1 MTQKSE
7 TAIRGLLEGLPDAI
21 VGARRDGSIVFVNA
35 LAEELF
41 GYGEADLLGRPISML
56 WPERVRDRYER
67 NAALYFQLEHPLRF
81 SARAYG
87 LRRDGSE
94 FIGEMSWG
102 IVEDG
107 GERMLLAVGRDITER
122 LETERRLRRQ
132 SEEQAAVASLGERAL
147 RGVAPGDLA
156 REAAERAGM
165 ALSADRVLIV
175 EPSADGGATPVALAS
190 WGAGEDPPDA
200 QAGALAAM
208 RGQAPVAVG
217 GGWSVAIRTGDE
229 VFGAITAYGTSA
241 PAEQRSFLVAVA
253 NVLATAYSRLRSE
266 QRIRHQALHDPLTR
280 LANRALCR
288 DRLEHALAHAE
299 RSGSSAAVLYV
310 DVDDFKRI
318 NDLYG
323 HAAGD
328 AVLVALARRLASAV
342 RPADTVARLGG
353 DEFVVVCEGVDERV
367 ALGLG
372 WRVAAAVQEP
382 LEVAD
387 TQHRISA
394 SVGIALGSSADTDAE
409 GLVSNADTAAYRAK
423 EAGRGNVEIFDEQL
437 RRSAVA
443 RVRTEAD
450 LENALDRRE
459 LELVFQP
466 IVALG
471 DGLSVGQEALL
482 RWRRGG
488 RAAIAG
494 ARRLHPGRRGVR
506 ADRPDRLVGDRAGLR
521 GRRRG
526 PRLDVGE
533 PLTAAG
539 RRARPGAHRRERARA
554 QRPAAGRA
562 LARGH
567 RDLAAG
573 GLALDGAQRRRAQ
586 GARRAARARRLRH
599 GLLVAA
605 ASARPARRH
614 GQDRPLVRGQHGARP
629 ARGGHRGRGRVH
641 VRRARHGRRRRGRRA
656 RASGEAAARH
666 GLPARAGLP
675 LRPARAGR
683 RLAPLRTTTLRL
695 VPGTCAPPSRAI
707 TRTR

>member
-1 MTQKSE
+1 
-7 TAIRGLLEGLPDAI
+7 
-21 VGARRDGSIVFVNA
+21 
-35 LAEELF
+35 
-41 GYGEADLLGRPISML
+41 ML

-241 PAEQRSFLVAVA
+241 PEEQRSFLVAVA

-382 LEVAD
+382 LEVDGHPAPD
-387 TQHRISA
+387 LRQRRDRARQQRRHR
-394 SVGIALGSSADTDAE
+394 
-409 GLVSNADTAAYRAK
+409 R
-423 EAGRGNVEIFDEQL
+423 RGARVQRRHRRLPRQGGGPRQRRDL
-437 RRSAVA
+437 RRAAAPQRRRA
-443 RVRTEAD
+443 RAHRGRPRERARPARARAR
-450 LENALDRRE
+450 LPADRRARRRP
-459 LELVFQP
+459 LRRP
-466 IVALG
+466 GGAAALAPRRSRG
-471 DGLSVGQEALL
+471 D
-482 RWRRGG
+482 
-488 RAAIAG
+488 AG

-506 ADRPDRLVGDRAGLR
+506 ADRPDRLLGDRAGLR
-521 GRRRG
+521 GRRR
-526 PRLDVGE
+526 R
-533 PLTAAG
+533 ASAG
-539 RRARPGAHRRERARA
+539 RR
-554 QRPAAGRA
+554 
-562 LARGH
+562 
-567 RDLAAG
+567 
-573 GLALDGAQRRRAQ
+573 
-586 GARRAARARRLRH
+586 
-599 GLLVAA
+599 
-605 ASARPARRH
+605 
-614 GQDRPLVRGQHGARP
+614 
-629 ARGGHRGRGRVH
+629 
-641 VRRARHGRRRRGRRA
+641 
-656 RASGEAAARH
+656 
-666 GLPARAGLP
+666 
-675 LRPARAGR
+675 
-683 RLAPLRTTTLRL
+683 
-695 VPGTCAPPSRAI
+695 
-707 TRTR
+707 

>member
-1 MTQKSE
+1 
-7 TAIRGLLEGLPDAI
+7 
-21 VGARRDGSIVFVNA
+21 
-35 LAEELF
+35 
-41 GYGEADLLGRPISML
+41 ML
-56 WPERVRDRYER
+56 WPERVRERYER
-67 NAALYFQLEHPLRF
+67 NTALYFQLEHPLRF

-102 IVEDG
+102 IVPDDDG
-107 GERMLLAVGRDITER
+107 QPLLLAVGRDITER
-122 LETERRLRRQ
+122 LEAERRLRRQ
-132 SEEQAAVASLGERAL
+132 SEEQAAVAALGERAL

-156 REAAERAGM
+156 REAAERVGM
-165 ALSADRVLIV
+165 ALSAERVLIV
-175 EPSADGGATPVALAS
+175 EPPPGGGMTPVALAE

-208 RGQAPVAVG
+208 RGQAPVAVE
-217 GGWSVAIRTGDE
+217 GGWSVAIRTGEE
-229 VFGAITAYGTSA
+229 VFGAVTAYGTSA
-241 PAEQRSFLVAVA
+241 PEEQRSFLVAVA
-253 NVLATAYSRLRSE
+253 NVLATAYARLRSE

-328 AVLVALARRLASAV
+328 AVLVALARRLAGAV

-353 DEFVVVCEGVDERV
+353 DEFVVVCEDVDERV

-382 LEVAD
+382 LEVD
-387 TQHRISA
+387 GTQHRISA

-423 EAGRGNVEIFDEQL
+423 EAGRGNVEIFDERL

-488 RAAIAG
+488 RSATLA
-494 ARRLHPGRRGVR
+494 P
-506 ADRPDRLVGDRAGLR
+506 ADFIPVAEESGLIVPI
-521 GRRRG
+521 GSW
-526 PRLDVGE
+526 VIE
-533 PLTAAG
+533 QAC
-539 RRARPGAHRRERARA
+539 
-554 QRPAAGRA
+554 
-562 LARGH
+562 
-567 RDLAAG
+567 
-573 GLALDGAQRRRAQ
+573 
-586 GARRAARARRLRH
+586 
-599 GLLVAA
+599 VAA
-605 ASARPARRH
+605 AAGPGWTSVNLSPRQVAEP
-614 GQDRPLVRGQHGARP
+614 GLVRTVATALERSGLPPGALSLEVTETSLLEVSPSTVRNVAALKELGVRLVLDDFGTGYSSLQHLRDLPVDMVKIDRSFVANMEPGRP
-629 ARGGHRGRGRVH
+629 
-641 VRRARHGRRRRGRRA
+641 
-656 RASGEAAARH
+656 EAAIVGAVVFMCAALGMDVVAEGVEHEHQATLLREM
-666 GLPARAGLP
+666 GCP
-675 LRPARAGR
+675 LAQGFHFGRPEPVSAA
-683 RLAPLRTTTLRL
+683 
-695 VPGTCAPPSRAI
+695 S
-707 TRTR
+707 

>member
-1 MTQKSE
+1 MAMTQKSE
-7 TAIRGLLEGLPDAI
+7 TAIRALLEGLPDAI
-21 VGARRDGSIVFVNA
+21 VGARQDGSIVFVNA

-56 WPERVRDRYER
+56 WPERVRDRYKS

-175 EPSADGGATPVALAS
+175 EPSADGGATPAALAS

-208 RGQAPVAVG
+208 RGQAPVAVV

-328 AVLVALARRLASAV
+328 AVLVALARRLAAAV

-488 RAAIAG
+488 RAATLAPAEFIPVAEESGLIVPIGSWVIEQACAAAAAG
-494 ARRLHPGRRGVR
+494 PG
-506 ADRPDRLVGDRAGLR
+506 
-521 GRRRG
+521 
-526 PRLDVGE
+526 LDVGE

-539 RRARPGAHRRERARA
+539 RRDRPGAHRRERTRA

-567 RDLAAG
+567 RDRAAG

-586 GARRAARARRLRH
+586 GARRSARARRLRH

-614 GQDRPLVRGQHGARP
+614 GQDRPLVRGQHGARAGP
-629 ARGGHRGRGRVH
+629 RRPSSARWCSCA
-641 VRRARHGRRRRGRRA
+641 RRSAWTSSP
-656 RASGEAAARH
+656 RASRRSTGEAVRDM
-666 GLPARAGLP
+666 GCP
-675 LRPARAGR
+675 LAQGFHFGRPEPVGA
-683 RLAPLRTTTLRL
+683 
-695 VPGTCAPPSRAI
+695 
-707 TRTR
+707 

>member
-1 MTQKSE
+1 MTHQSQ
-7 TAIRGLLEGLPDAI
+7 AAMRGLLEGLPDAI

-41 GYGEADLLGRPISML
+41 GYTEDELLGRPISVL
-56 WPERVRDRYER
+56 WPERVRERYER
-67 NAALYFQLEHPLRF
+67 NTALYFQLEHPLRF

-87 LRRDGSE
+87 LRRDGTE
-94 FIGEMSWG
+94 FVGEMSWG
-102 IVEDG
+102 IVQDDEG
-107 GERMLLAVGRDITER
+107 PMLLAVGRDITER

-132 SEEQAAVASLGERAL
+132 SDEQTAVAALGERAL
-147 RGVAPGDLA
+147 RGVAPSDLA
-156 REAAERAGM
+156 REAAERVGM
-165 ALSADRVLIV
+165 ALNAERVLIV
-175 EPSADGGATPVALAS
+175 EPSASGGEPVTLAAWGGA
-190 WGAGEDPPDA
+190 EDPPDA
-200 QAGALAAM
+200 RAGAAAAM
-208 RGQAPVAVG
+208 RGQAPVAVT

-229 VFGAITAYGTSA
+229 VFGAITAYGASA
-241 PAEQRSFLVAVA
+241 PEEQRAFLVAVA

-323 HAAGD
+323 HSAGD

-353 DEFVVVCEGVDERV
+353 DEFVVVCEDVDERV

-382 LEVAD
+382 LEVAG

-394 SVGIALGSSADTDAE
+394 SVGIALGSGAETDAE
-409 GLVSNADTAAYRAK
+409 SLVSNADSAAYRAK
-423 EAGRGNVEIFDEQL
+423 EAGRGNVEIFDERL

-450 LENALDRRE
+450 LERALDRRE

-471 DGLSVGQEALL
+471 DGASVGREALL

-488 RAAIAG
+488 HAAVLAPAEFISVAEESGLIVPIGSWVIEQACRAATAG
-494 ARRLHPGRRGVR
+494 PGWTSVN
-506 ADRPDRLVGDRAGLR
+506 LS
-521 GRRRG
+521 
-526 PRLDVGE
+526 PRQVAE
-533 PLTAAG
+533 P
-539 RRARPGAHRRERARA
+539 
-554 QRPAAGRA
+554 
-562 LARGH
+562 
-567 RDLAAG
+567 
-573 GLALDGAQRRRAQ
+573 
-586 GARRAARARRLRH
+586 
-599 GLLVAA
+599 
-605 ASARPARRH
+605 
-614 GQDRPLVRGQHGARP
+614 
-629 ARGGHRGRGRVH
+629 
-641 VRRARHGRRRRGRRA
+641 
-656 RASGEAAARH
+656 
-666 GLPARAGLP
+666 GLPATVARALDASGLP
-675 LRPARAGR
+675 PSALSLEVTETALLEVSPSTVRNVAALKELGV
-683 RLAPLRTTTLRL
+683 RL
-695 VPGTCAPPSRAI
+695 VLDDFGTGYSSLQHLRDLPVDMVKIDRSFVANMEPGRPEAAIVGAVVFMCAALGMEVVAEGVEHEGQADMLRGMGCPLAQGFHFGRPVPAVSVA
-707 TRTR
+707 